1 MSGTTDILLLIRGI
15 GKFYDQ
21 CMEGVRA
28 KYQMSQMEIKVLN
41 FLHNNP
47 GHDTAAEISELR
59 MLPKGNVSQAV
70 ESLIQKGFLMRLP
83 DTKDR
88 RKIHLGFTPQA
99 SQLLTEIDLA
109 KNIYQEQ
116 LFKEFSLEERI
127 AYDQMNEKIL
137 NNVRQ
142 GMEMEEK
149 YGQ

>member
-1 MSGTTDILLLIRGI
+1 MAGTTDILLLIRGI

-88 RKIHLGFTPQA
+88 RKIDFRDLLLGFSTSYRDRSGKKHLSGA
-99 SQLLTEIDLA
+99 A
-109 KNIYQEQ
+109 
-116 LFKEFSLEERI
+116 F
-127 AYDQMNEKIL
+127 
-137 NNVRQ
+137 
-142 GMEMEEK
+142 
-149 YGQ
+149 

>member
-1 MSGTTDILLLIRGI
+1 
-15 GKFYDQ
+15 
-21 CMEGVRA
+21 
-28 KYQMSQMEIKVLN
+28 
-41 FLHNNP
+41 
-47 GHDTAAEISELR
+47 

-99 SQLLTEIDLA
+99 SQLLTEIDRA

>member
-1 MSGTTDILLLIRGI
+1 MAGTTDILLLIRGI

-28 KYQMSQMEIKVLN
+28 KYQMSQM
-41 FLHNNP
+41 
-47 GHDTAAEISELR
+47 EISELR

>member
-1 MSGTTDILLLIRGI
+1 M
-15 GKFYDQ
+15 
-21 CMEGVRA
+21 
-28 KYQMSQMEIKVLN
+28 
-41 FLHNNP
+41 
-47 GHDTAAEISELR
+47 
-59 MLPKGNVSQAV
+59 
-70 ESLIQKGFLMRLP
+70 
-83 DTKDR
+83 
-88 RKIHLGFTPQA
+88 GFTPQA